1 MPFFVIPTKV
11 GIQKALKTTDSR
23 FHGNDLKTI
32 QGEIQRSQYAML
44 PGFGIFTQ
52 FLELAMQ
59 KKAASISSC
68 GLLLL
73 FFLCLPVNVHSV
85 NVSFIRQIGSER
97 GAGNGQF
104 YEPTGVAVAPDKR
117 LYVVD
122 SVNNRIQIFSRDGE
136 FIKSFGT
143 KGKGDGQFSI
153 PFGIAAG
160 ADGRVFVTDSKNSR
174 VQVFDTDGGFLYSF
188 GRGGGR
194 DGELS
199 YPLGIAV
206 DEQERIFI
214 ADSGNGRIAVF
225 TMDGLFLDNIGS
237 KGRSPGQLY
246 NPTGVAL
253 SIDGKIW
260 VTDTGN
266 NRVLVFDTH
275 GKHLASIGSEGRER
289 NNFSRPSGLA
299 FGPGRGRHQRDRE
312 RDLGPAHQVLQG
324 GHASRWSPYH

>member
-32 QGEIQRSQYAML
+32 QGEIQRPQYAMP

-59 KKAASISSC
+59 KKTATISSC

-73 FFLCLPVNVHSV
+73 LFLCLPVNVHSV
-85 NVSFIRQIGSER
+85 NVSFRRQIGFAR
-97 GAGNGQF
+97 GAGNGQL

-136 FIKSFGT
+136 FIKSLGT
-143 KGKGDGQFSI
+143 KGK
-153 PFGIAAG
+153 
-160 ADGRVFVTDSKNSR
+160 
-174 VQVFDTDGGFLYSF
+174 
-188 GRGGGR
+188 
-194 DGELS
+194 
-199 YPLGIAV
+199 
-206 DEQERIFI
+206 
-214 ADSGNGRIAVF
+214 GNGRIAVF

-266 NRVLVFDTH
+266 NRVFVFDTH

-289 NNFSRPSGLA
+289 NNFSRPAGIAVEPSGRIIVADSENNRIHGLNSNGKFFGLFGSKGNGRAQFRGPQLA
-299 FGPGRGRHQRDRE
+299 ALSDNLCYVADTYKHRIQVFL
-312 RDLGPAHQVLQG
+312 LGKEEEPAES
-324 GHASRWSPYH
+324 AA